1 MLPRYSSAL
10 QTAVD
15 PANHLSYGSGPKGS
29 PRLRKALASF
39 LNANFDPREAVR
51 HEDILVLPGVT
62 SFIDCLTWSF
72 CNEGEG
78 IIIPQPFYMGFSLDV
93 PSRARGVVVPAVFQP
108 LNGYNGFDDVFDP
121 AMNVRALETA
131 LRGAEEKGIKVRAV
145 LLTK

>member
-1 MLPRYSSAL
+1 MSRKYSYAP
-10 QTAVD
+10 QIAVD

-39 LNANFDPREAVR
+39 LNANFQPRETVR

-62 SFIDCLTWSF
+62 SVIDCLTWCL

-78 IIIPQPFYMGFSLDV
+78 IIIPQPFYMGFSLDI
-93 PSRARGVVVPAVFQP
+93 PSRARGVVVPAVFQS
-108 LNGYNGFDDVFDP
+108 LDGYKGFDDVFDP
-121 AMNVRALETA
+121 AMNVKALETA
-131 LRGAEEKGIKVRAV
+131 LKGAEEKGIKVRAV